1 MLFTGAGF
9 SADARDCAGRSI
21 PTGKELRDEL
31 WSLCFPD
38 EEPDDSVLSD
48 LFFHALSRCR
58 DDLRVLLLDRL
69 SVDPDSLPAYY
80 RTWLALPWR
89 RAYTLNI
96 DDLERA
102 IASRFELPRPVRTLS

>member
-1 MLFTGAGF
+1 MGVVSLEPRRLGALHEDLASGRLMLFTGAGF
-9 SADARDCAGRSI
+9 PADARDRPGRSI

-58 DDLRVLLLDRL
+58 DD
-69 SVDPDSLPAYY
+69 PDDQA
-80 RTWLALPWR
+80 RG
-89 RAYTLNI
+89 
-96 DDLERA
+96 
-102 IASRFELPRPVRTLS
+102 